1 MIDISGLT
9 YYYPDRS
16 TAALRDVS
24 LQIDSGEFVLLTG
37 PSGAGKSTLLR
48 VLNGVVPHFTGG
60 TIMGRVNVAGQ
71 NAVAAGPHTLS
82 RKVGFVF
89 QNPEAQAV
97 MERVEDEIAFGLEN
111 TAVPP
116 PEMRLRVEEALDLLE
131 LGPLRNRSVR
141 ELSGGERQR
150 LAIATVLALQPEI
163 LALDEPTSQL
173 DPKSAESLLQTLV
186 RLNETLGLTIV
197 LAEHR
202 LERTV
207 RYAERTIS
215 LQQGS
220 VVLDG
225 PTDELLPQMPQLAP
239 VAELGRR
246 LGWRPIPLTVKA
258 ARQFAQ
264 GLPVNGTVGT
274 KRKPAVGKLLLDVRG
289 VHFAYG
295 RTPVLKGIDLQV
307 RAGEIVVMMGRNG
320 SGKSTLLRCV
330 AGLLRANRGEIAVM
344 GRGTA
349 GRDVADICRE
359 MAYLPQN
366 PDDLLFA
373 ESVTQELETT
383 LRNHGMLRTGQGAE
397 RTAMLLSELGLLEHA
412 QAYPRDLSVGQRQ
425 RVALGAV
432 MITEPE
438 LLLLDE
444 PTRGLD
450 AVAKQSLAAM
460 WKRWRDTG
468 KGILLVTHDV
478 ELAAQVA
485 DRVVFVSDGE
495 IIASGSAVDVMG
507 ASPLFSPQI
516 ARLFPGR
523 GWLTVADALA
533 GLGYGS

>member
-1 MIDISGLT
+1 MIKIAGIT
-9 YYYPDRS
+9 YYYPGRS
-16 TAALRDVS
+16 APALRDVS
-24 LQIDSGEFVLLTG
+24 MHVESGEFVLLSG

-48 VLNGVVPHFTGG
+48 LLNGVVPHFTGG
-60 TIMGRVNVAGQ
+60 TINGSVSVAGLD
-71 NAVAAGPHTLS
+71 AVVAGPQTLS

-89 QNPEAQAV
+89 QNPEAQSV

-111 TAVPP
+111 AAVPP
-116 PEMRLRVEEALDLLE
+116 AEMRLRVEEVLDLLE
-131 LGPLRNRSVR
+131 LSPLRNRSLR

-150 LAIATVLALQPEI
+150 LAIAAVLALRPEI

-173 DPKSAESLLQTLV
+173 DPKSAESLLHTLV
-186 RLNETLGLTIV
+186 RLNDTLGLTIL

-207 RYAERTIS
+207 RYADRIIY

-220 VVLDG
+220 ILLDG
-225 PTDELLPQMPQLAP
+225 PTEELLPQMPQLAP
-239 VAELGRR
+239 VAELGRA

-258 ARQFAQ
+258 ARQFVQ
-264 GLPVNGTVGT
+264 GLPANGKAG
-274 KRKPAVGKLLLDVRG
+274 RRSEPAAGELMLDVRG

-295 RTPVLKGIDLQV
+295 RAPVLNGVNLQV
-307 RAGEIVVMMGRNG
+307 KAGEIVVMMGRNG
-320 SGKSTLLRCV
+320 SGKSTLIRCI
-330 AGLLRANRGEIAVM
+330 AGLLRPNRGEIFVK
-344 GRGTA
+344 GRVTA
-349 GRDVADICRE
+349 GRDVADICRDL
-359 MAYLPQN
+359 AYLPQN

-373 ESVTQELETT
+373 ESVEQELETT
-383 LRNHGMLRTGQGAE
+383 LRNHGLLPNGKKNEPMAE
-397 RTAMLLSELGLLEHA
+397 LLAELGLQDYA
-412 QAYPRDLSVGQRQ
+412 QVYPRDLSVGQRQ

-432 MITEPE
+432 MITEPR

-450 AVAKQSLAAM
+450 ASAKHGLATL
-460 WKRWRDTG
+460 WKRWRDSG

-485 DRVVFVSDGE
+485 DRVAFVSDGE
-495 IIASGSAVDVMG
+495 IIATGPANEMLG

-533 GLGYGS
+533 GLGHVN